1 MSTATPVLEPQ
12 TFINSKDVKSAISL
26 LDQHL
31 VQLQTIDKQG
41 DYIKFDSAMDI
52 LLDVRNTLQVLL
64 E

>member
-1 MSTATPVLEPQ
+1 MSTATSVLEPQ
-12 TFINSKDVKSAISL
+12 IFINSKDVKSAISL